1 MFAFD
6 TGICKNVHV
15 GPRQQERET
24 MATITHKPTK
34 NSLGDYDYRGMYI
47 MRGYAPRIFFVARQ
61 YKNGAVDYTQF
72 NSLKA
77 ACAFVDLL
85 KAGE

>member
-1 MFAFD
+1 M
-6 TGICKNVHV
+6 N
-15 GPRQQERET
+15 
-24 MATITHKPTK
+24 TISEKPTK

-61 YKNGAVDYTQF
+61 YKNGRVDYTQF
-72 NSLKA
+72 KSLKA
-77 ACAFVDLL
+77 ACAFVDML